1 MKLNININK
10 VEDYALYVCFF
21 VIFPH
26 LYLCPTITLRPHLQG
41 RQAVVICQLLSLLVA
56 QVLDSQAEPQL
67 LQRHRRH
74 VVCHVIDLRVQ
85 WERSEGVKDI
95 SHLCENKVCAYFSLI
110 KR

>member
-1 MKLNININK
+1 MKLNINISK
-10 VEDYALYVCFF
+10 VVDYAPLCLFF
-21 VIFPH
+21 LIFPH
-26 LYLCPTITLRPHLQG
+26 LYLCPTISLRIYLEG

-74 VVCHVIDLRVQ
+74 VVCHVINLRVQ
-85 WERSEGVKDI
+85 WERLEGVKDT
-95 SHLCENKVCAYFSLI
+95 SHLCENKVCTYFSLI